1 MGLAIVKRPHIVP
14 QSSENSHLIISSASR
29 LKAAGLGL
37 KHCEDKQQG
46 CDKSILLFMTYHK
59 LYVKT
64 DMLALPCGN
73 GDINSPSQAF
83 HCGKVGIVCG
93 QCCFYCCTSLK
104 VKRFVR
110 QWLECLKNHFTS
122 TVLEIKRGMWHI
134 QIQRCVGQ
142 ILTN

>member
-1 MGLAIVKRPHIVP
+1 MNVSWYIPFKLKWHGYISADVNLATVKRPDLVP
-14 QSSENSHLIISSASR
+14 QSSENSHPIVSSASR

-73 GDINSPSQAF
+73 GYIHSPSQAF
-83 HCGKVGIVCG
+83 HCGKVGVVGG
-93 QCCFYCCTSLK
+93 QC
-104 VKRFVR
+104 RF
-110 QWLECLKNHFTS
+110 
-122 TVLEIKRGMWHI
+122 
-134 QIQRCVGQ
+134 
-142 ILTN
+142 